1 MRGLISSVC
10 FATSNPAIRPVPSL
24 GWSRPQSMR
33 ITVDLPEPFGP
44 RKPKIEP
51 FATLK
56 LTESTA
62 LKWPKRL
69 VSPMHSIM
77 TGGELA
83 SEDIATVAG
92 VPTLQDYL
100 VTHLTPSPPPTMFGN
115 STSTDI

>member
-1 MRGLISSVC
+1 MRLLMSSDC
-10 FATSNPAIRPVPSL
+10 FATSNAAMRPAPAL

-33 ITVDLPEPFGP
+33 MTVDLPEPFGP

-62 LKWPKRL
+62 VKWPKRL

-83 SEDIATVAG
+83 SEGIGTVAG
-92 VPTLQDYL
+92 VTTLQGCL
-100 VTHLTPSPPPTMFGN
+100 VTHLTASPPPGMFG
-115 STSTDI
+115 